1 MIPTDPDLFTTSVL
15 AVRVG
20 VSRKRLREWV
30 RRRLLTPAM
39 IDRNGCYLWRVADIA
54 VAARVRDEYRAR
66 LGRLAAAVGQNDLA
80 PSR

>member
-1 MIPTDPDLFTTSVL
+1 MISPDPELVTTSVL
-15 AVRVG
+15 AARVG

-30 RRRLLTPAM
+30 RRRLLAPAR

-66 LGRLAAAVGQNDLA
+66 LGRLAAAVGQNDIA
-80 PSR
+80 PTR